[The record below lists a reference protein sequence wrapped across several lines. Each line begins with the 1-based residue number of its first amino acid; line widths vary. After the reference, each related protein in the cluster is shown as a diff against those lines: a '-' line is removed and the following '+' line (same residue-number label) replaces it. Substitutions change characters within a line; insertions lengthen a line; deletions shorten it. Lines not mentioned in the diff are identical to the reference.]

1 MISDNFQIGPDG
13 AFERLE
19 IDRKNLYKLYM
30 EVVDRISDECDW
42 VTSFGPEDIVN
53 MIADILETNPQLVD
67 GIIPPSS
74 SKAPNE

>member
-1 MISDNFQIGPDG
+1 MIINREKL
-13 AFERLE
+13 FE
-19 IDRKNLYKLYM
+19 LYM
-30 EVVDRISDECDW
+30 EKVNRIAEDCDW
-42 VTSFGPEDIVN
+42 VTNFGPEEIVH